1 MMSVDRSGL
10 RFGKFALTVN
20 LHTWFKLYILSASR
34 LQLRLRVSIWQ
45 FSALARI
52 AGNKG
57 GQSAC
62 AAQGNAGNLILG
74 RS

>member
-10 RFGKFALTVN
+10 RFGKVVLTVN
-20 LHTWFKLYILSASR
+20 LYTRFWASILLASR

-57 GQSAC
+57 VNPPVRPKAT
-62 AAQGNAGNLILG
+62 LEI
-74 RS
+74 

>member
-10 RFGKFALTVN
+10 RFGEVVLTVT
-20 LHTWFKLYILSASR
+20 LHTGFWASILSASR

-52 AGNKG
+52 GGNKG
-57 GQSAC
+57 VNPPVPPKAT
-62 AAQGNAGNLILG
+62 LG
-74 RS
+74 I